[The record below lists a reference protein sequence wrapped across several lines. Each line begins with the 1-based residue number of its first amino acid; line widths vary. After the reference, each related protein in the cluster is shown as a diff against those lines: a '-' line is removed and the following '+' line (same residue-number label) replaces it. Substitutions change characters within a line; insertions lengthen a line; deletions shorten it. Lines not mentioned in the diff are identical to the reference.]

1 MDIKY
6 NKILFYSILY
16 EFLYVINCNS
26 TIALSATVSEILTSP
41 PKLSKNDYIL
51 FSAGGPDAAND
62 LKLVS
67 GIKNLSIYH
76 MPKYQI

>member
-1 MDIKY
+1 MV
-6 NKILFYSILY
+6 SIA
-16 EFLYVINCNS
+16 V
-26 TIALSATVSEILTSP
+26 SATVSEILTS
-41 PKLSKNDYIL
+41 KVIKNDYIL

-76 MPKYQI
+76 IRKYQIGNTKKILFFW

>member
-1 MDIKY
+1 MS
-6 NKILFYSILY
+6 FYMSLI
-16 EFLYVINCNS
+16 V
-26 TIALSATVSEILTSP
+26 TIALSATVSEIWR
-41 PKLSKNDYIL
+41 LSKNDYIL